1 MNEQNTG
8 VISILGYMKIEGK
21 TPAGGDYIEAFP
33 KDDEGNPALIGNAT
47 NAVIHEC
54 RNNGEIVL
62 SKFISLN
69 GISA

>member
-1 MNEQNTG
+1 MNESNTG
-8 VISILGYMKIEGK
+8 IISILGYMKIEGK

-33 KDDEGNPALIGNAT
+33 KDDEGNPVLIDNAT

-54 RNNGEIVL
+54 RSNGEIVL